1 MKNIDKSGKLKIIS
15 RMIGKLT
22 LLKEQINAPHNSV
35 EITGWEIN
43 TIADL
48 QDDVWKFEQLTDRAL
63 YERIGDDYPH
73 NKVIQRNIEFLLIQ

>member
-15 RMIGKLT
+15 KMINNLT
-22 LLKEQINAPHNSV
+22 LLKDRINAPHNSV

-48 QDDVWKFEQLTDRAL
+48 YDDVGKFEQLTDRAL
-63 YERIGDDYPH
+63 YERVGNNFPH
-73 NKVIQRNIEFLLIQ
+73 NKVIQRNIEFLLM